1 MADRTTV
8 VKVDDL
14 DPSIDDDVRTVTFAF
29 DGTFY
34 EIDLGPRNRE
44 ALAAAFA
51 PYVDAARPMRGPG
64 ATTRRSDA
72 RAEAAAIRA
81 WAADQRIELLDRG
94 RIPSRVRAQYESRRA
109 G

>member
-51 PYVDAARPMRGPG
+51 TYIAAARATRGPG
-64 ATTRRSDA
+64 ATTRRFHA

-81 WAADQRIELLDRG
+81 WATDQGIELMDRG

>member
-1 MADRTTV
+1 VADKTTV

-29 DGTFY
+29 DGTAY
-34 EIDLGPRNRE
+34 EIDLGRRNRE

-51 PYVDAARPMRGPG
+51 PYVGAARPTRGPR
-64 ATTRRSDA
+64 ATTRRAPA

-81 WAADQRIELLDRG
+81 WAADQGVELMDRG
-94 RIPSRVRAQYESRRA
+94 RIPARVSTQYENRRPH
-109 G
+109 